1 MKKQIKPRY
10 FMTLRKETMTEEIG
24 WRLVL
29 ANPLLSAL
37 TILLSASFN
46 ILLPISNVLSL
57 ISLSLWKGKL
67 GFMSSNGFGVAVGE
81 DGLDKRK

>member
-57 ISLSLWKGKL
+57 ISLSLCGKE
-67 GFMSSNGFGVAVGE
+67 S
-81 DGLDKRK
+81 